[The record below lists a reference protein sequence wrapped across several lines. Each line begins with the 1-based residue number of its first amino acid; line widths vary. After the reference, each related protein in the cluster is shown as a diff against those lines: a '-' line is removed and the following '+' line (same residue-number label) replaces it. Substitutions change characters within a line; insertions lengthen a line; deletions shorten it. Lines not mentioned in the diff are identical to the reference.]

1 MDTCITYGEKFR
13 QSGLCDFI
21 TPKYINSKIS
31 GRITKIIFL
40 VGFFTSFQFNISY
53 AQILN
58 WLNCYGGS
66 DREFAFSLIKTLD
79 DELVF
84 AGFSESSD
92 GNVSN
97 NFGLGDCWI
106 VKLDDQGQ
114 ILWEKNYGG
123 SGNESAYT
131 IKQTEDL
138 GYIFAGATTSNS
150 GDVTGNHGGYD
161 IWVVKIDA
169 AGNIMWQKCL
179 GGSDDE
185 NAYSVAECLDGG
197 YILAGYTFSDDGDI
211 SEYHGGED
219 AWVVKLDHNGNLE
232 WEHTYGGF
240 QREHAEAILQTTD
253 EGYLIGAT
261 KRQVN
266 DSTWCDDAWIVK
278 IDGSGNIMWEKTYG
292 GLEGERISSIIETD
306 NNEYVFVA
314 SASSDGG
321 DVTGNHGSSDFW
333 VVKINCTGHP
343 LWLKCFGGSSVDHP
357 RSIAHYKN
365 GGFVVTGE
373 SMSDDGDVG
382 SNKGVTDAWT
392 IIIDDEANLET
403 KFIYGGIHIEES
415 CSSALMNND
424 LYILGYSYSQEG
436 HFIGNHGDS
445 DCWLAKLTSLST
457 GVKNASAQ
465 HSFSLY
471 PNPSSQNITLEFQD
485 FNKNMSLIFF
495 NSLGCEVQH
504 QWIHSLKTNI
514 DVSTWTSGIYQVIVY
529 EDGKLLGSRKFI
541 VQNIHN

>member
-1 MDTCITYGEKFR
+1 MNTCITYGEKFR
-13 QSGLCDFI
+13 QFGLCDFI

-31 GRITKIIFL
+31 VRITKIIFL
-40 VGFFTSFQFNISY
+40 VGFITSFQFNISY

-66 DREFAFSLIKTLD
+66 EREFAFSLIKTFD

-97 NFGLGDCWI
+97 NFGQGDCWI
-106 VKLDDQGQ
+106 VKLNDQGQ

-131 IKQTEDL
+131 IKQTTDM
-138 GYIFAGATTSNS
+138 GYIFAGATTSYDGN
-150 GDVTGNHGGYD
+150 VTGNHGGYD

-169 AGNIMWQKCL
+169 AGNIVWQKCL

-240 QREHAEAILQTTD
+240 HREHAEAILSTTD

-278 IDGSGNIMWEKTYG
+278 IDGSGKMLWEKTYG
-292 GLEGERISSIIETD
+292 GLEDERISSIIETD
-306 NNEYVFVA
+306 NNEFVFVA
-314 SASSDGG
+314 SASSDDG
-321 DVTGNHGSSDFW
+321 DVSGNHGSSDFW
-333 VVKINCTGHP
+333 VVKISSTGHP
-343 LWLKCFGGSSVDHP
+343 LWLKCFGGSSVDDP
-357 RSIAHYKN
+357 ASIAHYKN
-365 GGFVVTGE
+365 GGFIVCGE
-373 SMSDDGDVG
+373 SLSDDGDVG
-382 SNKGVTDAWT
+382 VNKGLTDAWIVIT
-392 IIIDDEANLET
+392 DGLANLEL
-403 KFIYGGIHIEES
+403 KFSFGGLHFDEAR
-415 CSSALMNND
+415 SSTIINDD
-424 LYILGYSYSQEG
+424 LYILGYSKSQEG
-436 HFIGNHGDS
+436 YFAGNHGDL
-445 DCWLAKLTSLST
+445 DCWLAKLTQVNT
-457 GVKNASAQ
+457 GVLDDFDE

-471 PNPSSQNITLEFQD
+471 PNPSCGNITLECPD
-485 FNKNMSLIFF
+485 INKNINLIFF
-495 NSLGCEVQH
+495 NTLGCKVH
-504 QWIHSLKTNI
+504 QLLTCSPKTNI
-514 DVSTWTSGIYQVIVY
+514 DVSPWTSGIYQVIVY